1 MAFAAR
7 DLRVETGPL
16 GIVGELRRIGSAHVV
31 GWNCDRAWAFH
42 LASLSSA
49 SRLDRYLIA
58 LRVLSNGFGSPS
70 SATYGL
76 PPFIGRTT
84 RPSDVGRKSD
94 GNRSMERPGRP
105 AGSWRD
111 VQPPFTSPWL
121 CDEAR
126 KLTLRRGNVE
136 AATTVRG
143 MLEPN
148 LGSHCCCRPGRTPHL
163 GHRRPRCPGHD
174 GPATRQGQT
183 LPTAAGGDVVSSSSQ
198 GQTAAHSSGNSH

>member
-1 MAFAAR
+1 MFWSHTQ
-7 DLRVETGPL
+7 LRVETGPL

-111 VQPPFTSPWL
+111 VQPPFTL
-121 CDEAR
+121 DIAMA
-126 KLTLRRGNVE
+126 LRRGTY
-136 AATTVRG
+136 A
-143 MLEPN
+143 
-148 LGSHCCCRPGRTPHL
+148 
-163 GHRRPRCPGHD
+163 D
-174 GPATRQGQT
+174 PATRQGGSSDDG
-183 LPTAAGGDVVSSSSQ
+183 AGHARDEPFLGSHCME
-198 GQTAAHSSGNSH
+198 GRSGAVIFGCAYWKTSL

>member
-1 MAFAAR
+1 MGWGCCCCRPPGSSRGATPSLR
-7 DLRVETGPL
+7 DGSRQRGPAVL
-16 GIVGELRRIGSAHVV
+16 SDIRLAT
-31 GWNCDRAWAFH
+31 FH
-42 LASLSSA
+42 WEDHSSA
-49 SRLDRYLIA
+49 C
-58 LRVLSNGFGSPS
+58 P
-70 SATYGL
+70 
-76 PPFIGRTT
+76 
-84 RPSDVGRKSD
+84 VGRKSEGKSFD
-94 GNRSMERPGRP
+94 GETRP
-105 AGSWRD
+105 ASSWRD
-111 VQPPFTSPWL
+111 VQPPFTSPWP

-183 LPTAAGGDVVSSSSQ
+183 LPTAAGGDVVSSSSK
-198 GQTAAHSSGNSH
+198 GQTAAHSRGNSH